1 MYQLEKRTAEVM
13 FTKAKNWFINHRYAR
28 TFEKFT
34 LAKIAV
40 LKRGFIDGIKDYR
53 TTVRWTSLVDVKLR
67 DRFIQRMRKRGFTIA
82 VDDDLVAG
90 FIAISWRKKA
100 RSPRNEK

>member
-1 MYQLEKRTAEVM
+1 M
-13 FTKAKNWFINHRYAR
+13 FTKARNWFIDHRYAR

-40 LKRGFIDGIKDYR
+40 LKRVSIYSIKACQ
-53 TTVRWTSLVDVKLR
+53 TAVRWTSLVDVKLR
-67 DRFIQRMRKRGFTIA
+67 DRFVERMRKRGFEVK

-90 FIAISWRKKA
+90 FIIISWRK
-100 RSPRNEK
+100 EK

>member
-1 MYQLEKRTAEVM
+1 M
-13 FTKAKNWFINHRYAR
+13 FTKAKNWFINHHYAH

-40 LKRGFIDGIKDYR
+40 LKRGSIDSIKEYR
-53 TTVRWTSLVDVKLR
+53 TTVRWTRLVDRKLR
-67 DRFIQRMRKRGFTIA
+67 DRFVQRMRKRGFEVK

-90 FIAISWRKKA
+90 FIAISWRK
-100 RSPRNEK
+100 EK